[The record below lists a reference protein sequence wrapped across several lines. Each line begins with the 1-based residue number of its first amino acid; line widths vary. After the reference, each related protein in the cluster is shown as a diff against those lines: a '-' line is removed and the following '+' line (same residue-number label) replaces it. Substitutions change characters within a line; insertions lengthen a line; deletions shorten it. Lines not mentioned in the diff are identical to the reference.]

1 MRHLDTD
8 CHPPARLELCSFSG
22 GSSSSSSQ
30 PVLNPQL
37 FSLLNANAQRA
48 AGVANQPFQSYDYQQ
63 TAGMTPNQQQAGTMF
78 QGASSVG
85 QPALQTGVNA
95 ATSATGYRA
104 PTVSAQNATATTG
117 QATTGLGNLSD
128 YMNPYTNDVVNTSL
142 NDLNRARQMSIVG
155 NQAAATSAGAYGGS
169 RHGVAD
175 SLTNQDF
182 LNTAAS
188 TSANLR
194 NQGFNAAAGL
204 LQNDQ
209 GALNNMSQFNAG
221 VMNNNSQFNA
231 NSGNA
236 AQLANQSASLQG
248 QGVNLQGAGLLNT
261 LGNSQN
267 ANYLNGANA
276 LNQYG
281 TQEQNTQQ
289 SMLDAAYQEFMRQ
302 QGYAPQMQQLLNQ
315 SLGLV
320 PQAMGNSSQGN
331 SSQFGFQLP

>member
-8 CHPPARLELCSFSG
+8 CHPPARLQLCSLSG

-30 PVLNPQL
+30 PVVNPQV

-78 QGASSVG
+78 QGASNVG
-85 QPALQTGVNA
+85 QPALQAGVGA
-95 ATSATGYRA
+95 ATGAANYQGTD
-104 PTVSAQNATATTG
+104 VSK
-117 QATTGLGNLSD
+117 
-128 YMNPYTNDVVNTSL
+128 YMNPYTQDVIDSSL

-155 NQAAATSAGAYGGS
+155 NQASATQAGAYGGS

-194 NQGFNAAAGL
+194 NTGYNNA
-204 LQNDQ
+204 Q
-209 GALNNMSQFNAG
+209 
-221 VMNNNSQFNA
+221 
-231 NSGNA
+231 
-236 AQLANQSASLQG
+236 NQSNAVQNI
-248 QGVNLQGAGLLNT
+248 NLQGGGLLNT
-261 LGNSQN
+261 LGNSQST
-267 ANYLNGANA
+267 NYLNSANA
-276 LNQYG
+276 LNAYG

-302 QGYAPQMQQLLNQ
+302 QNYGPQMQQLLNQ

-320 PQAMGNSSQGN
+320 PQAMGTSSQGN
-331 SSQFGFQLP
+331 SSNFGFSLP